1 MVVFIKFIFYK
12 SGLLMW
18 SFSIAISVIKI
29 KIKTKTIIKTHPFH
43 PFINYFTLSLNKFIK
58 LF

>member
-1 MVVFIKFIFYK
+1 
-12 SGLLMW
+12 MW
-18 SFSIAISVIKI
+18 SFSIVISVITI
-29 KIKTKTIIKTHPFH
+29 KSKTKTIIINTIKTIIKTISESTP